1 MKALLL
7 LEDGTKFWGRGF
19 GAPGVSF
26 GEVIFSTSMTGY
38 QELLTDPSYC
48 GQILVS
54 TLAHVGNVGINRE
67 DHESARPWLSGFVV
81 QDAPRVYSNW
91 RAQQGLGAWLK
102 SKEVVGLCDVDTRA
116 VVKHLRTA
124 GAMRGAICSGEV
136 PSDLLEQVRAQEPL
150 EGKDLAS
157 VVTCDTVT
165 TRGDEG
171 LHVVAY
177 DFGMKQHM
185 VNLLLL
191 RGLRVTRIPASTSA
205 QEVLKMHPDGV
216 FLSNGPGDPAA
227 LPGVVEQ
234 LKILLGKVP
243 LFGIC
248 LGHQLL
254 GRAVGAKTFK
264 LKFGHHGSNHP
275 VKELATGRVEI
286 TTQNHGFAVDPE
298 SLPEGVEMTH
308 LNLNDGTCEGLA
320 APAHRAFSVQYH
332 PENAPGPQDSR
343 YLFERFVTSMEE
355 AKQHA

>member
-1 MKALLL
+1 M
-7 LEDGTKFWGRGF
+7 EDGSEFWGRGF
-19 GAPGVSF
+19 GAQGCSF

-54 TLAHVGNVGINRE
+54 TLAHVGNVGINPH

-91 RAQQGLGAWLK
+91 RANQGLGAWLK
-102 SKEVVGLCDVDTRA
+102 AKSVVGICDVDTRA

-124 GAMRGAICSGEV
+124 GAMRGAICSEPV
-136 PSDLLEQVRAQEPL
+136 PADLLEQVRAQAPL
-150 EGKDLAS
+150 EGRDLAS
-157 VVTCDTVT
+157 VVTCQT
-165 TRGDEG
+165 TTTHGDEG

-177 DFGMKQHM
+177 DFGMKHHM
-185 VNLLLL
+185 MNLLRL
-191 RGLRVTRIPASTSA
+191 RGLRVTRVPAATTA
-205 QEVLKMHPDGV
+205 AEVLALKPDGI

-227 LPGVVEQ
+227 LGSIIEE
-234 LKILLGKVP
+234 LKQLLGKRPV
-243 LFGIC
+243 FGIC

-254 GRAVGAKTFK
+254 GRALGANTFK

-275 VKELATGRVEI
+275 VKDLSTGRVEI
-286 TTQNHGFAVDPE
+286 TTQNHGFAVDA
-298 SLPEGVEMTH
+298 STLPEGVELTH

-320 APAHRAFSVQYH
+320 AKSLRAFSVQYH

-343 YLFERFVTSMEE
+343 YLFERFVNGMKE
-355 AKQHA
+355 AKQLA